1 MRYNR
6 SVTAKQALREMVDSM
21 TDEEAENL
29 LDYVNML
36 HDPDELTEEEFQEVM
51 RAEAEVKSGKYIT
64 LEELKA
70 KYDL

>member
-1 MRYNR
+1 M
-6 SVTAKQALREMVDSM
+6 TAKQALREAIESLTEDQ
-21 TDEEAENL
+21 AENL

-36 HDPDELTEEEFQEVM
+36 LDPDELTEEEFQEVM
-51 RAEAEVKSGKYIT
+51 RAEAEVKAGKYIT

>member
-1 MRYNR
+1 M
-6 SVTAKQALREMVDSM
+6 TAKQALREAIESLTEDQ
-21 TDEEAENL
+21 AENL

-36 HDPDELTEEEFQEVM
+36 RDPDELTEDELQEVLL
-51 RAEAEVKSGKYIT
+51 AEAEVKAGKYIT